1 MAKTDKTIQKLSNQ
15 ITKDFTKVVKAFVR
29 NSTKGGHGNVAF
41 VVGFLDAATG
51 KASTWSG
58 IPEKH
63 MAAYASGWQAGAR
76 KEPTKRKVSG
86 ARL

>member
-15 ITKDFTKVVKAFVR
+15 ITKDFTKLVKTFVK
-29 NSTKGGHGNVAF
+29 NSAKGGQDSIAF
-41 VVGFLDAATG
+41 VVGYLDAATG
-51 KASTWSG
+51 RASTLRG
-58 IPEKH
+58 IPEKNFVS
-63 MAAYASGWQAGAR
+63 YSNGWQSGAE